1 MRFFLL
7 TILTQLALSGAIG
20 VAAETPGFGL
30 AEPFPSDEYEIEVIA
45 QGLDTPWD
53 ITWLPNGDTLI
64 TERDGALRLM
74 RGGELMAA
82 PIDGLPSVYASSQAG
97 LFEVA
102 PHPRFEDNGW
112 IYFSYAH

>member
-1 MRFFLL
+1 MRFFWLA
-7 TILTQLALSGAIG
+7 ILAQLALSGAIK
-20 VAAETPGFGL
+20 VAAEAPGFGL
-30 AEPFPSDEYEIEVIA
+30 ADPFPSDEYEVEVIA

-82 PIDGLPSVYASSQAG
+82 PIDG
-97 LFEVA
+97 A
-102 PHPRFEDNGW
+102 PNV
-112 IYFSYAH
+112 